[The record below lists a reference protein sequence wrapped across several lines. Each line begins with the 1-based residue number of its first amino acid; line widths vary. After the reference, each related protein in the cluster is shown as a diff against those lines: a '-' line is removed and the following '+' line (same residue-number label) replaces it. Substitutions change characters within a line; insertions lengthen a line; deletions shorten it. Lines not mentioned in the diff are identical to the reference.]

1 MVIQFIQY
9 GRTYINVNRIVRI
22 EAENKT
28 YTVVWLDEM
37 NKPQTVRLKQEDAEA
52 FQYLLSK

>member
-1 MVIQFIQY
+1 MQFIQY
-9 GRTYINVNRIVRI
+9 GRTYINVNRIVWI

-28 YTVVWLDEM
+28 YTVVWLDEL
-37 NKPQTVRLKQEDAEA
+37 NQPQSVRLKQEEAEA

>member
-1 MVIQFIQY
+1 MQFIQH

-22 EAENKT
+22 EHEGKG
-28 YTVVWLDEM
+28 YTVIWVDEL
-37 NKPQTVRLKQEDAEA
+37 NRPQTVRLQQEEADA

>member
-1 MVIQFIQY
+1 MQFIQH

-22 EAENKT
+22 EADNKT
-28 YTVVWLDEM
+28 YTVVWLDEL
-37 NKPQTVRLKQEDAEA
+37 NKPQTVRLKQEEAEA